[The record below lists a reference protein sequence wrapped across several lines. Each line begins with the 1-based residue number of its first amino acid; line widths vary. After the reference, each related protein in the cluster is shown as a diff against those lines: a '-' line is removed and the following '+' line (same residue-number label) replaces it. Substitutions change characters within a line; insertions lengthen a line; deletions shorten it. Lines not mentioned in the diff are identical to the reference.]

1 MPAPVVDA
9 IKNYID
15 EEAIEGGYETFNRH
29 EEDFERFYQQAAR
42 LINCHSGEIAFVEN
56 ATRAWDMIFY
66 SLPWKAGDVILTSMA
81 EYASNY
87 IAYLQLNKKF
97 GVEVKA
103 VPNASD
109 GALCVDSL
117 KKMIDARTALVAVT
131 HVPTNGGLVNPAI
144 EIGRVAR
151 ERELPYLLD
160 ACQSVGQLDVDVEEI
175 GCDFLSATGRK
186 YLRGPRGTGFL
197 YVRKSR
203 IKNIEPVFLDLHAAT
218 WVAKD
223 SFEIRDD
230 ARRFENWEQNY
241 AGKYGLT
248 RAIEYALALG
258 TGNIQE
264 RVLYLG
270 NYLRQGLASLTGDA
284 EIEVTDTG
292 STRCG
297 IVSFRS
303 ARYKVDEI
311 IGAMKEH
318 RINLSSSTTSGT
330 RLDMEDRGLTELVRA
345 SVHYYNTE
353 AELDLFIAKLADLHS
368 ALASSRPRP

>member
-230 ARRFENWEQNY
+230 ARRFENDRFDAVLPGQGGDAAY
-241 AGKYGLT
+241 LQRPLRLAVGLGPAARIADDRHGAQIAHHPRQRHRDHGMRRRGGLRRGGAKHVDLKQHPLAGFDELPQ
-248 RAIEYALALG
+248 AA
-258 TGNIQE
+258 
-264 RVLYLG
+264 
-270 NYLRQGLASLTGDA
+270 QGLQSPDEGLRHLLQVVFPAFHQSHAAHGGPPKNL
-284 EIEVTDTG
+284 G
-292 STRCG
+292 SKG
-297 IVSFRS
+297 
-303 ARYKVDEI
+303 
-311 IGAMKEH
+311 
-318 RINLSSSTTSGT
+318 
-330 RLDMEDRGLTELVRA
+330 
-345 SVHYYNTE
+345 
-353 AELDLFIAKLADLHS
+353 
-368 ALASSRPRP
+368 

>member
-9 IKNYID
+9 VKGYID
-15 EEAIEGGYETFNRH
+15 EEALSGGYETFDRH
-29 EEDFERFYQQAAR
+29 EEEFEQFYHRAAR
-42 LINCHSGEIAFVEN
+42 LLNCRADEIAFVEN

-66 SLPWKAGDVILTSMA
+66 SLPWKQGDVILTSMA

-87 IAYLQLNKKF
+87 ISYLQLKKKF

-103 VPNASD
+103 VPNDID
-109 GALCVDSL
+109 GALCIESL
-117 KKMIDARTALVAVT
+117 DKMIDARTALVAVT

-144 EIGRVAR
+144 EIGRIAR
-151 ERELPYLLD
+151 EKEIPYLLD

-197 YVRKSR
+197 FVRKSR

-218 WVAKD
+218 WVEKD
-223 SFEIRDD
+223 NYEIRDD

-248 RAIEYALALG
+248 LALEYALALG
-258 TGNIQE
+258 TPNIQE
-264 RVLYLG
+264 RILYLG
-270 NYLRQGLASLTGDA
+270 AYLRQGLNDLKGDSK
-284 EIEVTDTG
+284 IEVTDTG

-303 ARYKVDEI
+303 ARHSVDEI
-311 IGAMKEH
+311 IEAMKEH

-353 AELDLFIAKLADLHS
+353 AELDLFIAKLADLNPS
-368 ALASSRPRP
+368 LASSRPHP